1 MSSKKK
7 SKQKRSSG
15 NPSNYSALYKG
26 DASGVSKA
34 APPPVTEPVATT
46 AAKTVNWQEEYGYVF
61 RDLRTLLLVSL
72 LLFAGILVIG
82 FFL

>member
-26 DASGVSKA
+26 DASGVAKA
-34 APPPVTEPVATT
+34 APPPVTEPVAAT

-61 RDLRTLLLVSL
+61 KDLRTLLLVSL